1 MPEEAL
7 SKSRER
13 HRLATE
19 KAAQDLAKKES
30 ELQKLTVDFEKI
42 SAIDVDGNVATAQEQ
57 LILAKQ
63 RRVQWQES
71 VST

>member
-1 MPEEAL
+1 
-7 SKSRER
+7 
-13 HRLATE
+13 
-19 KAAQDLAKKES
+19 LAKKES

>member
-1 MPEEAL
+1 MAMTPSQL
-7 SKSRER
+7 SIIVKSQGV
-13 HRLATE
+13 E